1 MLTVGEV
8 NDETFL
14 RKGLDHFIEIAKLL
28 PDIDFIHIGKWSNP
42 KGEKNTQ
49 AIEKIKEDSPQ
60 NIQYLGFVQTELL
73 NKIYS
78 ESKVYLQL
86 SRHEAFGVSVVE
98 AMSYGCIPIV
108 SNAYALPEIVG
119 DNGTIIDEIDY
130 DELAKKIEAI
140 FYGFEK
146 NNYNPNLNIYSISM
160 RKKLFRNML
169 YANGV

>member
-1 MLTVGEV
+1 
-8 NDETFL
+8 
-14 RKGLDHFIEIAKLL
+14 
-28 PDIDFIHIGKWSNP
+28 
-42 KGEKNTQ
+42 
-49 AIEKIKEDSPQ
+49 
-60 NIQYLGFVQTELL
+60 
-73 NKIYS
+73 
-78 ESKVYLQL
+78 
-86 SRHEAFGVSVVE
+86 
-98 AMSYGCIPIV
+98 MSYGCIPIV